1 LRYPTPL
8 ILYLIN
14 SLYTAY
20 LSFRRK
26 GIKEEKTIQE
36 TLKTRANFTAKEKLN
51 DGMRTAS
58 YKLELLSTI
67 EPVLP
72 KNQSVRNLVN
82 RNPRNSQIPHPAT
95 KAKR

>member
-1 LRYPTPL
+1 LCYPTPL

-36 TLKTRANFTAKEKLN
+36 TLKTRAKFTAKEKLN

-67 EPVLP
+67 NLSSPRT
-72 KNQSVRNLVN
+72 KVRNLVN